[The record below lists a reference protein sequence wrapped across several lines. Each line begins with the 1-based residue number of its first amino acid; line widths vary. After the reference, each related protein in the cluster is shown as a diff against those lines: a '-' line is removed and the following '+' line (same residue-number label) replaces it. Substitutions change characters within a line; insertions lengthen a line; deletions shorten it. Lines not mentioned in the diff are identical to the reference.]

1 MKRLSLAVD
10 LKLQEEQAGFRRER
24 GCIDRIDHIFT
35 LKNITKHSITK
46 TALYWTP

>member
-24 GCIDRIDHIFT
+24 GCIDHIFT